1 MMGRECA
8 VAAGHYL
15 AAEAGFEIL
24 KAGGNAVDAG
34 VAMGLATGVLQS
46 DIVNVAGVA
55 PTLIWLADRGEIV
68 SIDGLGTWPRSMLPD
83 LFEREHQ
90 GVIPEGLLRTL
101 VPAAPAAWLTALERY
116 GTMRSEEHTSELQSL
131 MRISY
136 AVFCLKKKNTTP
148 NMIDSNNEY
157 TT

>member
-1 MMGRECA
+1 MMGRGCA

-83 LFEREHQ
+83 LFAREHQ
-90 GVIPEGLLRTL
+90 GVIPEGLLRTV
-101 VPAAPAAWLTALERY
+101 VPATPAAWLTALERY
-116 GTMRSEEHTSELQSL
+116 GTMRSDEHTSELQSL
-131 MRISY
+131 MRISS
-136 AVFCLKKKNTTP
+136 AVFCLK
-148 NMIDSNNEY
+148 
-157 TT
+157 